1 MADDVDPIDAE
12 LEKLDA
18 ELEKLDAEETK
29 PLSSGIRRLLPALL
43 AVVTLGGFAGVV
55 WYAYNTGI
63 REGSEFAAPVLKPDG
78 PSKVAPTNPGG
89 QKIADQD
96 KLVYGKIDKSTE
108 GRKVERLL
116 PPPEKPLPVPIV
128 RKLPPVSEPK
138 LEVPKAPP
146 TSELPAPPTE
156 TLAEKAALK
165 NNVTP
170 EKEAPAVAKVA
181 PSAGTSDV
189 KPQKAERA
197 APPPPKVAVKPPA
210 PPKPPA
216 APKSPAVAPKPTQT
230 ASKPDPAK
238 GYRIQISSHRSEA
251 AAKSAWAKW
260 VKQHGAILGKLTLL
274 VKRAE
279 LDKRGV
285 YYRVQAG
292 PLKDLAAARR
302 VCDALKQ
309 KKVGCLVIRP

>member
-1 MADDVDPIDAE
+1 MADDVDPIE
-12 LEKLDA
+12 A

-29 PLSSGIRRLLPALL
+29 PPSSGIRSLLPALL

-96 KLVYGKIDKSTE
+96 KLVYGMIDKSTK

-116 PPPEKPLPVPIV
+116 PPPEKPLPAPIV
-128 RKLPPVSEPK
+128 RKPPPISEPK
-138 LEVPKAPP
+138 LAVPKAPP
-146 TSELPAPPTE
+146 TSELPSPE
-156 TLAEKAALK
+156 TKTHTSKTSLSK
-165 NNVTP
+165 NVAP

-181 PSAGTSDV
+181 PSGGTRNAN
-189 KPQKAERA
+189 PTKAEKD
-197 APPPPKVAVKPPA
+197 APPPLKAAVKPPAPKVAVKPPA
-210 PPKPPA
+210 A
-216 APKSPAVAPKPTQT
+216 APKLTQT
-230 ASKPDPAK
+230 ASRPDPAK
-238 GYRIQISSHRSEA
+238 EYWIQIGSHRLEA
-251 AAKSAWAKW
+251 AAKLAWAKR

-279 LDKRGV
+279 LEKRGV

-292 PLKDLAAARR
+292 PLKDLAAAKR
-302 VCDALKQ
+302 VCDAMKQ